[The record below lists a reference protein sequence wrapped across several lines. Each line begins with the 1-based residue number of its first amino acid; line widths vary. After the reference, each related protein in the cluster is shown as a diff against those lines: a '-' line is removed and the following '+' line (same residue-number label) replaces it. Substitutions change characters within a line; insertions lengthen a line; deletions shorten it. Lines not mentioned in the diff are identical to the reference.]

1 MMMARAPAMSLAL
14 LALLPATAG
23 AAGAFEHRPLGAAS
37 AQGGS
42 RFVPGEVIVRFR
54 AGAQAEVRA
63 AALSRS
69 GARASSSLGSR
80 GLRLV
85 RLRRGQS
92 VRAAAARLARSAQ
105 VLYAQPNYRYRLAT
119 VPNDPRFGELWGLAN
134 AGQPVQGTAGTADAD
149 VDATD
154 AWSVTTGRPSTTVA
168 IADSGV
174 AYDHPDLAPNLWR
187 NRGESGRGRETNGRD
202 DDHNGFVDD
211 WRGWDFVDRDNDP
224 RDLNGHGTH
233 VAGIAGARGN
243 NAFGGAGVSWQLSLM
258 ALRVADADG
267 VVSDASIVRGFDYA
281 AANGARVVN
290 ASFVSPAYSDILR
303 EAIRRHPK
311 VLFVAAAGN
320 GDPDGIG
327 DDNDSSPQYPCSF
340 NLVNLLCV
348 AASDQ
353 ADRLASF
360 SNFGRT
366 AVDLAA
372 PGASVL
378 STLPAYA
385 TLFGNGFETELAG
398 TWETGGINNTWGRTQ
413 IVANS
418 GSFSLSD
425 SPGAEYQN
433 GTDSFVRS
441 AAPVSL
447 AGQHG
452 CRVEYAL
459 RLNTETGIDRLL
471 FEVSTDGAS
480 WTAVSDSSGTSQGA
494 FVGVFDDISRL
505 DGAGAVWLRFHLTT
519 NGSVVG
525 DGAQIDDVA
534 VRCLSATYTGA
545 ELGFNDGTSMAAPH
559 VTGTAALLLSRYKDL
574 GVAAL
579 AQAIKRG
586 VDAKAAMAGKLASGG
601 RLNVLRGLREGG
613 RLLPKLKLS
622 GVSRQRAARKGSI
635 VLFARCSRRCT
646 AAGGGSLTF
655 GRASKG
661 PRLKRALRA
670 IGARKRKRLV
680 LKLSRTGRA
689 RVQRALARGRRVSA
703 RVTVIATDS
712 LGSTA
717 HAKRTVRIGR

>member
-1 MMMARAPAMSLAL
+1 MARAFAISLAL
-14 LALLPATAG
+14 LALLPAAAAASAG
-23 AAGAFEHRPLGAAS
+23 FEHRSLDGSADQAS
-37 AQGGS
+37 A
-42 RFVPGEVIVRFR
+42 RFVPHEVIVRFR
-54 AGAQAEVRA
+54 DGARAGVRA

-69 GARASSSLGSR
+69 GARVSISLGER
-80 GLRLV
+80 GVRLV

-92 VRAAAARLARSAQ
+92 VRAAVARLERSAQ
-105 VLYAQPNYRYRLAT
+105 VLSAQPNYRYRLAT
-119 VPNDPRFGELWGLAN
+119 VPNDPRFGELWGLSN
-134 AGQPVQGTAGTADAD
+134 TGQTVQGAAGAADAD
-149 VDATD
+149 IDATD
-154 AWSVTTGRPSTTVA
+154 AWSVTTGRSSTTVA
-168 IADSGV
+168 IADSGI

-187 NRGESGRGRETNGRD
+187 NSGESGRGKETNRRD

-224 RDLNGHGTH
+224 SDLNGHGTH

-243 NAFGGAGVSWQLSLM
+243 NAFGTAGVSWHLGLM
-258 ALRVADADG
+258 ALRVADANG
-267 VVSDASIVRGFDYA
+267 VVSDSAIVRGFDYA
-281 AANGARVVN
+281 AAEGARVVN

-303 EAIRRHPK
+303 DAIRRHPK

-340 NLVNLLCV
+340 NLVNLICV

-353 ADRLASF
+353 GDRLAPF
-360 SNFGRT
+360 SNFGRAT
-366 AVDLAA
+366 VDLAA

-378 STLPAYA
+378 SAAPAYA
-385 TLFGNGFETELAG
+385 TLFGSGFETELTG
-398 TWETGGINNTWGRTQ
+398 TWETGGVNNTWARTQ

-433 GTDSFVRS
+433 GTDSFVRT
-441 AAPVSL
+441 AAPISL
-447 AGQHG
+447 TGQRG

-471 FEVSTDGAS
+471 FEVSTDQSS

-494 FVGVFDDISRL
+494 FVGVFDDISRF
-505 DGAGAVWLRFHLTT
+505 DGASALWLRYRLIT
-519 NGSVVG
+519 NESVVG

-534 VRCLSATYTGA
+534 VRCLSGTYNGA
-545 ELGFNDGTSMAAPH
+545 EVAYNDGTSMAAPH
-559 VTGTAALLLSRYKDL
+559 VSGSAALVLSRYKDL
-574 GVAAL
+574 GVAAV
-579 AQAIKRG
+579 AQAITRG
-586 VDAKAAMAGKLASGG
+586 TDAKTTLAGKLASGG
-601 RLNVLRGLREGG
+601 RLNVLGSLREAR
-613 RLLPKLKLS
+613 RLLPKLKLT
-622 GVSRQRAARKGSI
+622 GVGRQRAARKGAV
-635 VLFARCSRRCT
+635 VLFATCSRRCT

-680 LKLSRTGRA
+680 LKLSSKGRA
-689 RVQRALARGRRVSA
+689 RVKRALARGRHVSA
-703 RVTVIATDS
+703 RVTVIATDN
-712 LGSTA
+712 LGSKA